1 MNITSQTRVG
11 DIVRENFNAA
21 SVLTRM
27 KIDYCCGGNRTL
39 VTACDEVG
47 ADIGIVIRKLDQAMI
62 VRDHDTA
69 QVQSM
74 PPNELCDYI
83 IKRHHMYVRD
93 KIPVLTVSIDKLCN
107 VHGRNHP
114 ELFKVK
120 DLFLT
125 AASNLVK
132 HMQKEEMIL
141 FPYIKHMSF
150 CGKQNTQLKTP
161 SFGTVANPI
170 HMMVSEHENEGDRF
184 RQLNEITNGYSLPE
198 DACNTFI
205 FTYHLLSEFEED
217 LHRHIHLENNILFPE
232 AKEMEARLL
241 KK

>member
-47 ADIGIVIRKLDQAMI
+47 ADIGNVIRKLDQAMI
-62 VRDHDTA
+62 VRDFDTGH
-69 QVQSM
+69 VQSM
-74 PPNELCDYI
+74 PPDELCDYI

-107 VHGRNHP
+107 VHGKSHP

-120 DLFLT
+120 DHLPDCRFQSRAAHAKGGDDSFSVHQTHVFLRKT
-125 AASNLVK
+125 KYPVK
-132 HMQKEEMIL
+132 NAI
-141 FPYIKHMSF
+141 FRY
-150 CGKQNTQLKTP
+150 CGKSDP
-161 SFGTVANPI
+161 DDGFGT
-170 HMMVSEHENEGDRF
+170 
-184 RQLNEITNGYSLPE
+184 
-198 DACNTFI
+198 
-205 FTYHLLSEFEED
+205 
-217 LHRHIHLENNILFPE
+217 
-232 AKEMEARLL
+232 
-241 KK
+241 